1 MSVTALTPNPSLS
14 SNVRRYM
21 GALLAE
27 TLDGLVRKYREVA
40 FSEWEFP
47 APSGEHHFNDY
58 ALGNPEDPA
67 WWQADTDA
75 LEVVTD
81 PDGRRW
87 ANVSIVLYPQGVH
100 SLPPALVASLAV
112 YEDGRVEGTW
122 ASGQR
127 FEFEQARRDD
137 V

>member
-1 MSVTALTPNPSLS
+1 MDAW
-14 SNVRRYM
+14 
-21 GALLAE
+21 LAE
-27 TLDGLVRKYREVA
+27 ALDGLVRKYREVA
-40 FSEWEFP
+40 FSVWKSSV
-47 APSGEHHFNDY
+47 PSGEHHFNDY
-58 ALGNPEDPA
+58 ALVEPDDPA

-81 PDGRRW
+81 VDGRKW

-100 SLPPALVASLAV
+100 SLPPALAASLAV

-127 FEFEQARRDD
+127 FDFEQARRDD